1 MLRLVLALVAGMAI
15 LLAAGS
21 DFAAAER
28 RALVIGVDRYQNLDA
43 AAQLRTAVS
52 DAENIGRVL
61 GSVGFAV
68 ETARNPTLDQLI
80 EKLTALAEK
89 TKPGDTVFFFF
100 SGHGVAVDGGNLLL
114 PGDVPKIA
122 GFGAAAKERLRRS
135 AFAESDI
142 LARIRER
149 LTEKTTGQI
158 KGLIILVLDACRDN
172 PFNQV
177 ENGRTRSLGRSR
189 GLLVTPRPAVGVFS
203 IYSAGADQ
211 QALDRLSDSDP
222 SPNSVFTRVFIAH
235 LAEPGVHLG
244 DVIEEVRD
252 EVAKLARTVTD
263 PETGL
268 PHVQT
273 PAYYNQTLGGKVYL
287 AGSAPA
293 EALPAPDRCA
303 GAEAHFR
310 NARAIGTIAAFR
322 DHIARFPT
330 CAYVGLARERIA
342 AAERIASLTPA
353 RDRPGSDANQGPSFN
368 CLTDRGVVEQA
379 ICHSARLSSL
389 DRTLA
394 ALYLRRFEG
403 LSSEARTAL
412 RDDQRAWLAA
422 RKRCQQ
428 AGNMERCVDN
438 AYEIRIA
445 ALGGQPKG
453 TGRDS
458 VAPAAGPPSF
468 DCATNRSPVEQAIC
482 ADAALAAQ
490 DRRLADDYV
499 RLHSQF
505 SGPARNDLQRS
516 QRRWLAT
523 RDQCRTPACI
533 AQAYRLR
540 IRELETRPG
549 R

>member
-1 MLRLVLALVAGMAI
+1 MVRLVLALAVAVAI
-15 LLAAGS
+15 LLAVGN

-28 RALVIGVDRYQNLDA
+28 RALVIGVDRYQNLA
-43 AAQLRTAVS
+43 ATAQLRTAVS
-52 DAENIGRVL
+52 DAESVGRVL
-61 GSVGFAV
+61 GGLGFSVEV
-68 ETARNPTLDQLI
+68 ARNPTLDSLI
-80 EKLTALAEK
+80 EKLTALAAK

-100 SGHGVAVDGGNLLL
+100 SGHGVAIDGGNLLL
-114 PGDVPKIA
+114 PGDVPKIT

-142 LARIRER
+142 LARIRDR

-177 ENGRTRSLGRSR
+177 ANGRTRSLGRSR
-189 GLLVTPRPAVGVFS
+189 GLLVSPRPAVGVFS

-211 QALDRLSDSDP
+211 QALDRLSDRDP
-222 SPNSVFTRVFIAH
+222 SPNSVFTRVFIRH

-244 DVIEEVRD
+244 DVIEEVRA

-273 PAYYNQTLGGKVYL
+273 PAYYNQTLGGKVFL
-287 AGSAPA
+287 AGRATEEVS
-293 EALPAPDRCA
+293 PAPDRCA

-310 NARAIGTIAAFR
+310 NARAIGTIAAYR

-342 AAERIASLTPA
+342 AAERIASLAPA
-353 RDRPGSDANQGPSFN
+353 PGRPAADVNRGPSFN
-368 CLTDRGVVEQA
+368 CLTDRGEVEQV
-379 ICHSARLSSL
+379 ICHSARLSAL

-394 ALYLRRFEG
+394 ALYLRKFEA
-403 LSSEARTAL
+403 LSSDARTAL

-422 RKRCQQ
+422 RNGCRQ
-428 AGNMERCVDN
+428 AADQERCVAR
-438 AYEIRIA
+438 AYAIRIA
-445 ALGGQPKG
+445 ALGGQP
-453 TGRDS
+453 TSSARPA
-458 VAPAAGPPSF
+458 VAPVLRPPSF
-468 DCATNRSPVEQAIC
+468 DCATNRRPVEQAIC
-482 ADAALAAQ
+482 GDAVLAAQ
-490 DRRLADDYV
+490 DRQLADAYAHLRS
-499 RLHSQF
+499 RLSRR
-505 SGPARNDLQRS
+505 ARRKLQRS
-516 QRRWLAT
+516 QRRWLAV
-523 RDQCRTPACI
+523 RDRCGTTACI
-533 AQAYRLR
+533 AEVYRRRLQ
-540 IRELETRPG
+540 ELAAGAG